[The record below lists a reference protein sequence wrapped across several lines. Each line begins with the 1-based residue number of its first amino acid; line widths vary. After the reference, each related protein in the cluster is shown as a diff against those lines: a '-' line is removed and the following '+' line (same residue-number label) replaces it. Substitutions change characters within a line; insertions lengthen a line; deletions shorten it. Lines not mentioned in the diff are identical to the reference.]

1 MFRKIYN
8 LKVSFL
14 CLNKH
19 LRRDFYFILSI
30 FRTAPGKT
38 SQLPVS
44 PASTKSSL
52 LYRNTASRNTFH
64 GGPIRDRRQQRQING
79 PDGVPSRTQDESSMN
94 TNRQSF
100 FNKISQKFSRR
111 YVITFL
117 MIMPLEKSLFFIF
130 TYLFIE
136 ESVKFRIFLLVR

>member
-1 MFRKIYN
+1 MHK
-8 LKVSFL
+8 LKYLFELKLMVKRCYL
-14 CLNKH
+14 C
-19 LRRDFYFILSI
+19 FS
-30 FRTAPGKT
+30 TAPGKT

-79 PDGVPSRTQDESSMN
+79 PDGIPNRSQDESSMN
-94 TNRQSF
+94 ANRPSF

-111 YVITFL
+111 YV
-117 MIMPLEKSLFFIF
+117 
-130 TYLFIE
+130 
-136 ESVKFRIFLLVR
+136 